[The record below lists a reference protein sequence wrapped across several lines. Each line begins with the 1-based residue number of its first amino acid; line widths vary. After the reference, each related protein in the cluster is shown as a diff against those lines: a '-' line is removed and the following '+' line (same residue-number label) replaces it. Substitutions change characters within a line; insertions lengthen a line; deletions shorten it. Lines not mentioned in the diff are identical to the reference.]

1 MYLENLIKSADKKY
15 KKIPISGISFDSRK
29 VKKRNIFFAI
39 DGNKISGSKFIHE
52 AIFKG
57 ASVIISNKKIKQ
69 KIPCILVKNVRKSL
83 AEVSS
88 KFFKKKPSKII
99 AVTGT
104 NGKSSVADFFYQ
116 ILSLNKIPV
125 ASIGTLGIKFKGK
138 LIIKQAPENSKLS
151 LFVNSIVPP
160 KDLIIS
166 RDIDKPRP
174 ECLSRFLFL
183 SE

>member
-1 MYLENLIKSADKKY
+1 MYLEHLIKSVDKKY

-88 KFFKKKPSKII
+88 KFFKKNGEPSFKKESTFSPKKEGRF
-99 AVTGT
+99 AYA
-104 NGKSSVADFFYQ
+104 K
-116 ILSLNKIPV
+116 NKKKV
-125 ASIGTLGIKFKGK
+125 GL
-138 LIIKQAPENSKLS
+138 LM
-151 LFVNSIVPP
+151 
-160 KDLIIS
+160 
-166 RDIDKPRP
+166 
-174 ECLSRFLFL
+174 
-183 SE
+183 